1 MSLAVDGAVGT
12 REKVGIMADREYSS
26 YQQKVI
32 KRFYNNRDQMDEQR
46 LSELVADLYLAND
59 KKKLK
64 LWETAREIML
74 RVGVPESRVEHVVQK
89 GDPAILAEVV
99 KDVQRGVIKKP
110 AKPAAE
116 ASAKP
121 SES

>member
-1 MSLAVDGAVGT
+1 
-12 REKVGIMADREYSS
+12 MADREYSS

-46 LSELVADLYLAND
+46 LGELVADLYLAND

-74 RVGVPESRVEHVVQK
+74 RLGVPESRVEHVVQK
-89 GDPAILAEVV
+89 ADPAILAEVV
-99 KDVQRGVIKKP
+99 KDVQRGVIKTP
-110 AKPAAE
+110 AKPAQE